1 VPWAALTRDL
11 DLSTLTLQRWLQA
24 VEPDAFRPV
33 EVAPPTEPSVTT
45 GPVVVLPG
53 GVRIEGLDLPGLA
66 ALVRALR

>member
-1 VPWAALTRDL
+1 
-11 DLSTLTLQRWLQA
+11 
-24 VEPDAFRPV
+24 
-33 EVAPPTEPSVTT
+33 VTT